1 MSQRNKKKI
10 GKKIALYTGL
20 FFLLGIL
27 LATGALLL
35 SMRPP
40 EGNVTLNR
48 SGRVD
53 NGLETFNENKAAVPQ
68 SPPSEKQKQ
77 IYTFLVA
84 GKDKVSDNTDTIMLV
99 KLDITDKKINIL
111 HIPRDTMLDT
121 NRKAKKVNAS
131 YMLGGIEQFEQDVAT
146 LTGFYVN
153 RYVIFDIKGVEK
165 IIDAIGGVYFDV
177 PRNMHYED
185 PTQNLSIH
193 ISKGYQHLNGENAVK
208 LARYRSGYRDG
219 DIGRIGVQQEL
230 LKALAAQALKPENF
244 LKLPELVQLISEN
257 IETDID
263 LGNML
268 WLANQVKDFPL
279 DSIETFL
286 LPGVAS
292 MVDGLSYWLP
302 YKNELLDLINNEFN
316 PLSEPI
322 TENDISIPIY
332 PENKGK

>member
-1 MSQRNKKKI
+1 
-10 GKKIALYTGL
+10 
-20 FFLLGIL
+20 
-27 LATGALLL
+27 
-35 SMRPP
+35 
-40 EGNVTLNR
+40 
-48 SGRVD
+48 
-53 NGLETFNENKAAVPQ
+53 
-68 SPPSEKQKQ
+68 
-77 IYTFLVA
+77 
-84 GKDKVSDNTDTIMLV
+84 MLV

-230 LKALAAQALKPENF
+230 LKALAAQALKPENI